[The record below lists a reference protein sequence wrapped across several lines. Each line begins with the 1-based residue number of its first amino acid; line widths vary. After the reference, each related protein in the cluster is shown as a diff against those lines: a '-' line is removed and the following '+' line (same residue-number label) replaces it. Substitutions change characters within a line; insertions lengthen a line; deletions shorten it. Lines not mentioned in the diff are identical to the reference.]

1 MGPYLST
8 ISNILVSLPASHHF
22 IISYHSL
29 FISVFNSI
37 PNTLPKPKTST
48 QAFNFFFSL
57 QPPIPTTTTSVL
69 SLKHKPT
76 KFISI
81 LEAPRK
87 FTNPQQPIRCPN
99 RWFFYGSK
107 MRKEKR
113 KKIKKRRKK
122 DRTCDDLHH
131 HQQWHHL
138 WLGATRICDDLPKP
152 GIPFSFLFSFFFFSF
167 NPQYP

>member
-1 MGPYLST
+1 MVFLFSSLITHHSIFVTHHSSLIIHHLSLKIPQFPQPHPFGTCFQLLVTQFFLLFVGPYLST

-48 QAFNFFFSL
+48 QAFIFFFSL

-69 SLKHKPT
+69 SLKHKPK

-87 FTNPQQPIRCPN
+87 FTNPQQPIHCPN
-99 RWFFYGSK
+99 
-107 MRKEKR
+107 
-113 KKIKKRRKK
+113 
-122 DRTCDDLHH
+122 C
-131 HQQWHHL
+131 
-138 WLGATRICDDLPKP
+138 
-152 GIPFSFLFSFFFFSF
+152 
-167 NPQYP
+167 